1 MGGPIALIIILAI
14 ILWIFLASLYVV
26 PQQRAYIIERFG
38 KFHSVSGA
46 GIHMKIPLAS
56 PPRPACGSTS

>member
-38 KFHSVSGA
+38 KFHSVSA
-46 GIHMKIPLAS
+46 PAS
-56 PPRPACGSTS
+56 T